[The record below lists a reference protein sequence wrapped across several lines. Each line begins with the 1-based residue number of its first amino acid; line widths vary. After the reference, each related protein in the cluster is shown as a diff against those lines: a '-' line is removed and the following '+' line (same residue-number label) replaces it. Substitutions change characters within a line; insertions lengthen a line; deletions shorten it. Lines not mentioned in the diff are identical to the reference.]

1 MCSKRYTAPKGTKPA
16 PPTFYECRCAR
27 CVTCWTSTAF
37 GSSPLKCATSAAHL
51 QPHLAAALTIP
62 IHGGDQKIPTRHP
75 NKPRAPESDE
85 KRRVRSPSVRQATQF
100 HGVNTKR
107 ASLLRFD

>member
-1 MCSKRYTAPKGTKPA
+1 MCSKRYAAPKGTKPA

-27 CVTCWTSTAF
+27 CVTYWTSTAF

-62 IHGGDQKIPTRHP
+62 IHGGDQKIPTHHP
-75 NKPRAPESDE
+75 NKRRAPESDE
-85 KRRVRSPSVRQATQF
+85 KCHVRNPGVR
-100 HGVNTKR
+100 HGNLVSRCEYQTR
-107 ASLLRFD
+107 S

>member
-1 MCSKRYTAPKGTKPA
+1 MCSKRYAAPKGTKPA

-27 CVTCWTSTAF
+27 CVTYWTSTAF

-62 IHGGDQKIPTRHP
+62 IHGGDQKIPTHHP

-85 KRRVRSPSVRQATQF
+85 TAVSEVRALGMATQF

-107 ASLLRFD
+107 ALLLRFD